1 MTELTEEQYRRVA
14 QWLDGE
20 PVSLS
25 DPERAAAEA
34 LRDDEAFLAGV
45 APAEAPATALHGAGR
60 RLRAE
65 MARPSHAV
73 VWFRRLAAVAAAA
86 IVVLSASL
94 WQPRQTGGT
103 AEPPV
108 ETVLV
113 EMENATSAGE
123 VDLLADELASF
134 QADLL
139 PTPASDV
146 TDLEIEAIEQHVDD
160 LRDDLL
166 DGSLDDFFDDLLSD
180 EPASWSLDEDT
191 WSS

>member
-1 MTELTEEQYRRVA
+1 
-14 QWLDGE
+14 
-20 PVSLS
+20 
-25 DPERAAAEA
+25 
-34 LRDDEAFLAGV
+34 
-45 APAEAPATALHGAGR
+45 EAPARALQRSGR

-73 VWFRRLAAVAAAA
+73 VWFRRLAAIAAAA

-94 WQPRQTGGT
+94 WQPTMVVPPT
-103 AEPPV
+103 ELPV
-108 ETVLV
+108 ETLLA

-160 LRDDLL
+160 LRDD
-166 DGSLDDFFDDLLSD
+166 FFDDLLSD
-180 EPASWSLDEDT
+180 EPASWSFDEDT